1 MAILLYN
8 NHSIKSLVKRY
19 FLKVTIFFILDEDI
33 NLNSTVF
40 LWLDEIKKIFESS
53 KNMLTDR
60 RIEVERI
67 LFERYGVK

>member
-1 MAILLYN
+1 MT
-8 NHSIKSLVKRY
+8 V
-19 FLKVTIFFILDEDI
+19 FVILDEDI